1 MSGETVSHW
10 REYGLYFCSA
20 LTYAVLVNAI
30 KANTVYNNIL
40 IFITC
45 ADYVILIYLSSGEV
59 VIHNTKQKTLYGHYS
74 HQSYLAETV
83 QVMILIYIIIALLV
97 LVIYLALR
105 DQYWLNRSNRDRN
118 VLSLLNK
125 ANKHLKKLN
134 TLKLTY
140 AKVNNCKKALH
151 YLYEAQKF
159 SYYKEV
165 IDDYDK
171 EVSRIRKMIKV
182 LPLLEYIDKADCIRL
197 KTYRDKKVSLLI
209 DAICYIKL
217 KKITD
222 ADIIEANIFQKNRDV
237 QPTIENILDELS
249 VLGENINF
257 EKLDCYAANSNV
269 YKKIAPSY
277 DGPIFDIYEKIRI
290 STVTINM
297 LYTNSK
303 GEESRRVVDVKMLL
317 VTEYGDMF
325 YGYCHLTNENR
336 KFRVDRA
343 KDIFDIESGEV
354 IDDLKTYLLS
364 KKVKREKTIKQS

>member
-1 MSGETVSHW
+1 MVLLGIRDHY
-10 REYGLYFCSA
+10 REVTDKKLIERYENIVK
-20 LTYAVLVNAI
+20 LT
-30 KANTVYNNIL
+30 
-40 IFITC
+40 
-45 ADYVILIYLSSGEV
+45 
-59 VIHNTKQKTLYGHYS
+59 
-74 HQSYLAETV
+74 
-83 QVMILIYIIIALLV
+83 
-97 LVIYLALR
+97 
-105 DQYWLNRSNRDRN
+105 
-118 VLSLLNK
+118 NK
-125 ANKHLKKLN
+125 ANKHLNKVDS
-134 TLKLTY
+134 LKLTY
-140 AKVNNCKKALH
+140 ARVNNCKKALQF
-151 YLYEAQKF
+151 LYEVQKCDG
-159 SYYKEV
+159 YKDFMQNYDEV
-165 IDDYDK
+165 
-171 EVSRIRKMIKV
+171 VSRIRKIIKV
-182 LPLLEYIDKADCIRL
+182 LPLLEYIDKADCIQL

-277 DGPIFDIYEKIRI
+277 DGPIFDIYKKIRI